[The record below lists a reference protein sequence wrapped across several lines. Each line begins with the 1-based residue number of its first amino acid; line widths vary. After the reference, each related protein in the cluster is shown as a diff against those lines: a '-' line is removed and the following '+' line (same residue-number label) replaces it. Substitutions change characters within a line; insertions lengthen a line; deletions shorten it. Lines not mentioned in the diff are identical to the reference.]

1 MNFKLLSVSLFSLA
15 TVSSFI
21 PSLTPSAKA
30 TCVATD
36 VSVQVAVHGRNKP
49 AVQSNN
55 VNQNIDKDCFG
66 NNATNVGTQTAVG
79 GRIQQIRNS
88 NQNLSGGRG
97 NPTGVPMPHIAVPI
111 NVQVDVPALPGRR

>member
-30 TCVATD
+30 ACVATD
-36 VSVQVAVHGRNKP
+36 VNVQVAVRERGKP
-49 AVQSNN
+49 ARQVNN
-55 VNQNIDKDCFG
+55 VNQNIDKNCFG

-88 NQNLSGGRG
+88 NQNLGGG
-97 NPTGVPMPHIAVPI
+97 YNPTGVRTPNIKVPV
-111 NVQVDVPALPGRR
+111 NVQVDVPGLPRKR